1 MNVGNFWTF
10 SFVPKPLPSLFLH
23 IANIATPWKPWGGND
38 PKEFTALSPYWDY
51 KALQNTQNSWKEI
64 VEPVGC
70 SQVEA
75 MLQAFHISFKHGHS
89 EQVQTLRLVLDRF
102 PVELGCTHP
111 PTDQVRCSWVPSLQ
125 TLAQSNLLSAESKNY
140 GLLHKSGANQLK
152 RGMKRNETRQRV
164 AQVFL
169 VWEDKHESVVTH
181 FWFQRDWKLWN
192 VILCFA
198 FWSIEATFCW
208 TVWLSFSSAIGWWCL
223 CDCWISVQHV
233 LEEAITFRFW
243 VTTKPGIYYS
253 YCNSVLQIL
262 QCLCNFRSFQIFLP
276 ALWMSFC
283 HLFLVIYQL
292 ISWKV

>member
-1 MNVGNFWTF
+1 M
-10 SFVPKPLPSLFLH
+10 
-23 IANIATPWKPWGGND
+23 
-38 PKEFTALSPYWDY
+38 
-51 KALQNTQNSWKEI
+51 KALRGKRSKRVHRSLPVLRLQSSAKHTQNSWKEI